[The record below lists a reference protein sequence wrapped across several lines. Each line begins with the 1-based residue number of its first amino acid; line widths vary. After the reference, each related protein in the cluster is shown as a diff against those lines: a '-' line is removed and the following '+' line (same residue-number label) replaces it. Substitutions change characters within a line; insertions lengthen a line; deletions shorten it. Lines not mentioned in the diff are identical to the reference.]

1 MRSRTGCQTCRQRK
15 LKCDEIKPDCGQC
28 RKASRQCVPSD
39 GVVFR
44 HQQNASMNGVECVIS
59 GERSGRLG
67 AFYAYRNTF
76 DESSI
81 WVDVPKK
88 VTFFN
93 VIDPYNMEASP
104 EPEQPADSTLPT
116 IGTVDTTSDGAY
128 NYPSFEKA
136 PGLEA
141 LSTAATTNIE
151 YMRQLSVP
159 VQSPRGIN
167 TPQHSV
173 NNLDFILNP
182 TGPEGRLSSPIVDPS
197 LRSLSK
203 TNTFINDVDSVR
215 EHEVAFL
222 LRHFGETTGQWMDLF
237 DLGCYFA
244 HHVPILAVSN
254 PLLKYSVCAY
264 AAKQLSRVGG
274 RKAVVGGI
282 VSDQALME
290 LYPNSDKV
298 DWVYIAAKYYHRAI
312 SLLVEE
318 LSKSGGNDVPITP
331 AIDNHFTSPG
341 NTESPRSIPSQAS
354 NKRRRL
360 SKPVQ
365 RDADETIAAAA
376 ILCVYEFLDNALH
389 AWSRHLSGTKSLFDL
404 AEREGMMPLD
414 SPSPSTLGSLSFRT
428 KPSVARRATF
438 WNFARQDFLAAFI
451 NEVQTR
457 LNTEDWDLWRAAGL
471 LIDDQGFV
479 IPSNKESLYPELQMS
494 MREDMISNA
503 LIWLM
508 SKIVNFI
515 ATGDSID
522 NVYPQD
528 RGSPTAVFGIN
539 QMTLLERWHELANE
553 LEVWYQGLPDTFKPC
568 ARLPTI
574 TDGSLPQDSPRAIFP
589 EIWYSIPMCGSTMQ
603 SYHFTRILLLINKPH
618 ESTTK
623 RTTVSNRLHSYRSI
637 EMEVRHHSHEICGIA
652 LGRPEGSVRI
662 HQVQPLFIAGQCLTE
677 TKERKVILDLLKDIE
692 IDLGWATDYRVQ
704 QLVKDWNWHEPS
716 T

>member
-15 LKCDEIKPDCGQC
+15 LKCDEIKPECGQC
-28 RKASRQCVPSD
+28 RKASRQCIPSD

-44 HQQNASMNGVECVIS
+44 HQQNASMNGSEDVIP
-59 GERSGRLG
+59 GEKGGRLG

-76 DESSI
+76 DESSV

-93 VIDPYNMEASP
+93 VTDPYNMETTP
-104 EPEQPADSTLPT
+104 EPEQPIDSALPT
-116 IGTVDTTSDGAY
+116 TTTMDGASDGAF
-128 NYPSFEKA
+128 NHPSFEKA

-141 LSTAATTNIE
+141 LSTAATTNLE

-159 VQSPRGIN
+159 VQSSRGIN
-167 TPQHSV
+167 TPQYSV

-182 TGPEGRLSSPIVDPS
+182 TGSEGRLSSPLVDPS
-197 LRSLSK
+197 LRSLSR
-203 TNTFINDVDSVR
+203 TNNFISDVDCVR

-282 VSDQALME
+282 VRDQARME
-290 LYPNSDKV
+290 LYPNSEKV
-298 DWVYIAAKYYHRAI
+298 DWVYIGAKYYDRAI
-312 SLLVEE
+312 SLLMEE
-318 LSKSGGNDVPITP
+318 LSKTGGNDVPMTP
-331 AIDNHFTSPG
+331 TIDEQFASPV
-341 NTESPRSIPSQAS
+341 NTGSPQSISSQA

-360 SKPVQ
+360 SKPVH

-376 ILCVYEFLDNALH
+376 ILCVYEFLDNATA

-404 AEREGMMPLD
+404 AEREGMMPLH
-414 SPSPSTLGSLSFRT
+414 SPSPSTPGSLSFRT
-428 KPSVARRATF
+428 KPSIARRATF

-451 NEVQTR
+451 NEGQTR
-457 LNTEDWDLWRAAGL
+457 LDTEDWDLWRAAGI

-479 IPSNKESLYPELQMS
+479 VPSNKESMYPELQIS

-528 RGSPTAVFGIN
+528 RASPSAVLGIN

-553 LEVWYQGLPDTFKPC
+553 LEVWYQGLPSTFKPC
-568 ARLPTI
+568 ARLPII
-574 TDGSLPQDSPRAIFP
+574 TDGSVPPDSPRAVFP

-637 EMEVRHHSHEICGIA
+637 EMEARYHSHEICGMA

-662 HQVQPLFIAGQCLTE
+662 HQVQALFVAGQCLTD
-677 TKERKVILDLLKDIE
+677 TKERKVILDLLRGIE
-692 IDLGWATDYRVQ
+692 TDLGWATDYRVK
-704 QLVKDWNWHEPS
+704 QLVKDWGWHEPS

>member
-15 LKCDEIKPDCGQC
+15 LKCDEIKPECGQC
-28 RKASRQCVPSD
+28 RKASRQCVLSD

-44 HQQNASMNGVECVIS
+44 HQQNASMNGGEDVIP

-67 AFYAYRNTF
+67 AFFAYRNTF
-76 DESSI
+76 DENSI

-88 VTFFN
+88 ITFFN
-93 VIDPYNMEASP
+93 VIDPYNMETSP
-104 EPEQPADSTLPT
+104 EPEQSTESILPT
-116 IGTVDTTSDGAY
+116 ATTIDDPVDGVST
-128 NYPSFEKA
+128 YPQFEEA

-141 LSTAATTNIE
+141 LSTAATTNME
-151 YMRQLSVP
+151 YMPQLSVHT
-159 VQSPRGIN
+159 QSPRSFN
-167 TPQHSV
+167 TPQHSA

-182 TGPEGRLSSPIVDPS
+182 TRPEAHQSSPLVDHS
-197 LRSLSK
+197 LRSLSR
-203 TNTFINDVDSVR
+203 TSTFISDADSVR

-274 RKAVVGGI
+274 RKAIVGGI
-282 VSDQALME
+282 VSEQALME

-298 DWVYIAAKYYHRAI
+298 DWVYISAKYYDRAI

-318 LSKSGGNDVPITP
+318 LSKSGGKDFPITP
-331 AIDNHFTSPG
+331 SIDGHFNSPV
-341 NTESPRSIPSQAS
+341 NIESPQSTPSQS

-360 SKPVQ
+360 SKPIH

-404 AEREGMMPLD
+404 AEREGMMPLH
-414 SPSPSTLGSLSFRT
+414 SPSPSTPGSLSFRT

-451 NEVQTR
+451 NEGQTR

-471 LIDDQGFV
+471 LIDDHGFV
-479 IPSNKESLYPELQMS
+479 ISSNKESSYPELQMS

-553 LEVWYQGLPDTFKPC
+553 LDVWYQGLPDTFKPC
-568 ARLPTI
+568 ARLSI
-574 TDGSLPQDSPRAIFP
+574 VTDGSLPKDSPRTVFP

-603 SYHFTRILLLINKPH
+603 SYHFTRILLLTNKPH

-677 TKERKVILDLLKDIE
+677 TRERKVILDLLKDVE
-692 IDLGWATDYRVQ
+692 IDLGWATDYRVK
-704 QLVKDWNWHEPS
+704 QLVKDWNWHE
-716 T
+716 TMI